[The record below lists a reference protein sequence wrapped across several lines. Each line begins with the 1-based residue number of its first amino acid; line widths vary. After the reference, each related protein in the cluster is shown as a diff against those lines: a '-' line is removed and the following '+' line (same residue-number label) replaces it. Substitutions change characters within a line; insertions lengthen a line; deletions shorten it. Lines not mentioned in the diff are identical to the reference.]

1 MFLTN
6 TIVEENEELA
16 NWVNQMLQQSGNV
29 SKWTSIS
36 KICLILVR
44 KVIIV
49 RRSQKKIRGLLKIQ
63 LGYLILVIFV
73 SIQKYLLHP

>member
-1 MFLTN
+1 MLSHGVARSRRMFLTN

-16 NWVNQMLQQSGNV
+16 NWVNQMLQESGNV

-44 KVIIV
+44 EVIIV
-49 RRSQKKIRGLLKIQ
+49 RRSQKR
-63 LGYLILVIFV
+63 
-73 SIQKYLLHP
+73 

>member
-1 MFLTN
+1 MLSHGVARSRRMFLTN

-16 NWVNQMLQQSGNV
+16 NWVNQMLRESGNV

-44 KVIIV
+44 EVIIV
-49 RRSQKKIRGLLKIQ
+49 RRSQKR
-63 LGYLILVIFV
+63 
-73 SIQKYLLHP
+73 

>member
-1 MFLTN
+1 MLSHGVARSRRMFLTN

-16 NWVNQMLQQSGNV
+16 NWVNQMLQVSGNV

-44 KVIIV
+44 EVIIV
-49 RRSQKKIRGLLKIQ
+49 RRSQKR
-63 LGYLILVIFV
+63 
-73 SIQKYLLHP
+73 